1 MPKSNSISLISIG
14 IPFYNAQ
21 DYLDYAIK
29 SVLAQTY
36 NNWELILM
44 DDGSSDNSLA
54 IANSYARNDHRIR
67 VISDGK
73 NMKLPARLNQ
83 LISESNGEFI
93 ARMDAD
99 DIMHPERLATQ
110 LTILENNPDID
121 VLGTNAYTID
131 ANNNITGVRQV
142 ISDEVVAVEGFIH
155 PSVMAK
161 TSWYKKNKY
170 DEAATRSQDSLLWKL
185 TAASSNFKATRQPL
199 MFYREITEGYYKK
212 YWIKSKAFAFMSIRA
227 NGKYSKKYLM
237 KNSAKDFL
245 KCSVYFVFS
254 LVDFE
259 NVLVARRN
267 KGYITNNDKVIAKKA
282 LDFFMIKPSL

>member
-1 MPKSNSISLISIG
+1 MSKANRFVSIG
-14 IPFYNAQ
+14 IPFYNNE
-21 DYLDYAIK
+21 DYLTFAIQ
-29 SVLAQTY
+29 SVINQSHQD
-36 NNWELILM
+36 WELILIN
-44 DDGSSDNSLA
+44 DGSSDSSLE
-54 IANSYARNDHRIR
+54 IAQYFVSIDSRVR
-67 VISDGK
+67 VISDGLNK
-73 NMKLPARLNQ
+73 KLPARLNQ
-83 LISESNGEFI
+83 LIDESKYKYI

-110 LTILENNPDID
+110 LSILENNPDID

-131 ANNNITGVRQV
+131 ANNNITGVRQS
-142 ISDEVVAVEGFIH
+142 ISNEVVPVGSFVH

-170 DEAATRSQDSLLWKL
+170 DEAATKSQDTLLWKS

-245 KCSVYFVFS
+245 KCSVYFLFS

-267 KGYITNNDKVIAKKA
+267 KGYITNNDKVVAKKA
-282 LDFFMIKPSL
+282 LDFL

>member
-267 KGYITNNDKVIAKKA
+267 KGYITNNDKVVAKKA

>member
-1 MPKSNSISLISIG
+1 MITIG
-14 IPFYNAQ
+14 IPFYN
-21 DYLDYAIK
+21 DKRYLDMAIR
-29 SVLAQTY
+29 SVLNQTY
-36 NNWELILM
+36 SDWRLILI
-44 DDGSSDNSLA
+44 DDGSSDGSFG
-54 IANSYARNDHRIR
+54 IAQQYVVDPRITL
-67 VISDGK
+67 VSDGSNK
-73 NMKLPARLNQ
+73 KLPVRLNQ
-83 LISESNGEFI
+83 LIDMAETKYF

-110 LTILENNPDID
+110 LAILENNPDID

-170 DEAATRSQDSLLWKL
+170 DEAATRSQDSLLWSF
-185 TAASSNFKATRQPL
+185 TAVSSNFRATRQPL